1 MNDNSITDIAGLY
14 QQILGRAPDA
24 GGAAHWAQTFGNTID
39 PTEIAQFRQAAAPEL
54 AITGYQ
60 NIPQAPLQPQFSGL
74 EKQGLDAPP
83 PPELYPNINLVDFPS
98 NMIYDDRIW
107 DWGLTPSD
115 FNRPRN
121 YLTPPNET
129 TDYDR
134 WQEPLK
140 EIGVP
145 EQVGFLPRSINSIS
159 DLYQKILNRAPDEA
173 GLEYWKQQFGD
184 TIDPNE
190 IEQFRQAAAPEL
202 APTPD
207 IDFNR
212 RSIPQAPNLV
222 GGQGNE
228 PPFQMGGQG
237 GGVYEQSDGSR
248 YVYKDDQWQ
257 YEPAP
262 VAGTPDPTN
271 PYISRGNQNLPEYDG
286 RRDLLRTLGAPP
298 KRDFPPSGNS
308 VYDLYRQIL
317 EREPDADE
325 LAYWQQLFGDT
336 LDPTE
341 IEQFKEAAAP
351 ELYGS
356 FKPYK

>member
-14 QQILGRAPDA
+14 QQILGRAPDE

-39 PTEIAQFRQAAAPEL
+39 PTEISQFRQAAAPEL

-60 NIPQAPLQPQFSGL
+60 NIPQAPLQTQFSGL
-74 EKQGLDAPP
+74 EKQGLDASP
-83 PPELYPNINLVDFPS
+83 PPELYPDINLVDFPS
-98 NMIYDDRIW
+98 NMIYDERIW
-107 DWGLTPSD
+107 DWGG
-115 FNRPRN
+115 
-121 YLTPPNET
+121 LTPPNET
-129 TDYDR
+129 IDYNKL
-134 WQEPLK
+134 QEPLK

-145 EQVGFLPRSINSIS
+145 DQVGFLPRSINSIS

-212 RSIPQAPNLV
+212 RSIPQAPLQSEISEIERLRMLEKQLLDQYPPPRFYPESLV
-222 GGQGNE
+222 
-228 PPFQMGGQG
+228 
-237 GGVYEQSDGSR
+237 
-248 YVYKDDQWQ
+248 
-257 YEPAP
+257 PAM
-262 VAGTPDPTN
+262 
-271 PYISRGNQNLPEYDG
+271 PEYDG
-286 RRDLLRTLGAPP
+286 RRDPFREMGVTPQKNFL
-298 KRDFPPSGNS
+298 PSGNS

-317 EREPDADE
+317 EREPNADE

-336 LDPTE
+336 IDPTE
-341 IEQFKEAAAP
+341 IEQFQEAAAP
-351 ELYGS
+351 ELYRS